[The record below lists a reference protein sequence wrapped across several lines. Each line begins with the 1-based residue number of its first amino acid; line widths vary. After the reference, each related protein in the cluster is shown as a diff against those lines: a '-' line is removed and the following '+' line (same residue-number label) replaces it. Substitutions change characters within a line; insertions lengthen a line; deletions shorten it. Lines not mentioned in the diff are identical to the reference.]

1 MDKRIRS
8 LAINITDICNMEC
21 AFCLRGD
28 SGERKMDL
36 SLIPRIFEGITHV
49 DCITITGG
57 EPSCY
62 VEAVTAIADYIVEH
76 QNDLT
81 VYGLFIVTN
90 AKEYKQELVDAVKK
104 VWMLLLEKCYFG
116 DRVCGYKDGKTYNSI
131 LEEMQYEFGI
141 AVSLDD
147 YHEPIDTMNYF
158 KYRLSGVYSTAK
170 ETDFSKGGI
179 IARGRG
185 EGLPRAHYRS
195 YYGFSVGVDDESID
209 AEEVYVTVGGKVF
222 ADCDMSYDME
232 LSNESAG
239 DLHEE
244 TLAEIMQRYA
254 DELLEEEDE

>member
-28 SGERKMDL
+28 RGTRKMDL
-36 SLIPRIFEGITHV
+36 SLIPRIFEGITQV
-49 DCITITGG
+49 DCITVTGG

-76 QNDLT
+76 QKDLM
-81 VYGLFIVTN
+81 VYGFFIVTN
-90 AKEYKQELVDAVKK
+90 AKEYRQELVDAVKK

-116 DRVCGYKDGKTYNSI
+116 DRIVGFKEVRTYSSI
-131 LEEMQYEFGI
+131 LEEMHYEFGI
-141 AVSLDD
+141 AVSLDE

-158 KYRLSGVYSTAK
+158 KYRLSGIYSDAK
-170 ETDFSKGGI
+170 ETDFSKGGV

-185 EGLPRAHYRS
+185 EGLPNSHYRS
-195 YYGFSVGVDDESID
+195 YYDLTVEVDEESVD
-209 AEEVYVTVGGKVF
+209 AEEVYVTVDGKVF

-232 LSNESAG
+232 ASNEPAG

-254 DELLEEEDE
+254 DELMAEDE